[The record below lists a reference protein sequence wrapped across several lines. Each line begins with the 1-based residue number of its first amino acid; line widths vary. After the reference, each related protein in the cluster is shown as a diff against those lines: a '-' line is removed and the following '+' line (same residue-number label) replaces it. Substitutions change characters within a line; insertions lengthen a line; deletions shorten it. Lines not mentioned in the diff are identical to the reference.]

1 MSRPPSIAAPRDRIV
16 AAALEVFAER
26 GFAAASVQQVAD
38 AAGMSKQALM
48 HHFPAKVQLRDG
60 VYERLAERLRA
71 TFPHLAGGLVSR
83 STERYR
89 EVVTEVYAAVCA
101 ERTVARFLTFELLED
116 PDTLRTWVLA
126 ETAPWIGLLRGV
138 ARQWPPEPGAE
149 DEDVDALVMSLVVTM
164 FAHSALVP
172 TGDPALHGP
181 VHAATLRVLLRGANL
196 GDGRQG

>member
-1 MSRPPSIAAPRDRIV
+1 M
-16 AAALEVFAER
+16 AAALATFAER

-60 VYERLAERLRA
+60 VYELLAERLRA
-71 TFPHLAGGLVSR
+71 TFPGIAGALVSR

-89 EVVTEVYAAVCA
+89 DVVTDVFARIGA

-116 PDTLRTWVLA
+116 PDTLRAWVQA

-138 ARQWPPEPGAE
+138 AEQWPPADGAE
-149 DEDVDALVMSLVVTM
+149 DIDALVFSLVLTM

-172 TGDPALHGP
+172 TADPALHGR
-181 VHAATLRVLLRGANL
+181 VEAAALRVVLRGANL
-196 GDGRQG
+196 NPDL